1 MILDE
6 FDSKKHSGIIAKF
19 REIYLKNGINMALV
33 NGLGADIFLECF
45 VWVIQKYACTLVY
58 H

>member
-1 MILDE
+1 MKL
-6 FDSKKHSGIIAKF
+6 
-19 REIYLKNGINMALV
+19 NTALV

-45 VWVIQKYACTLVY
+45 MRLIQEYACTFVY